1 MAATRAPATFD
12 PTVSVVD
19 LYLHRGVSTRQI
31 SRLTGIPRTEV
42 SSQLRGAGIK
52 LAPRGRGRSRPQTR
66 LSVPAGLKHALWELY
81 VDRRFTRAQV
91 AATLGLSE
99 GVVRHRLAE
108 LAVPMRGRGG
118 SYREDRRE
126 PNPADVFHL
135 YVEQGWNAGRVG
147 AELGVSRKLILR
159 TVHDHGWPVRI
170 GGPPPRAGLQEIALI
185 RALYEDE
192 QVGRVLSEWH
202 LPEVSPGGPI
212 WRRFPHP
219 LVVPPDLLQQLYV
232 DCGLSLSQI
241 ELLTGQ
247 PTSTL
252 TKRLRSIG
260 VPSRPPGGR
269 SPFLR
274 RWITQTQFLVVA
286 RKPDRKRAR

>member
-1 MAATRAPATFD
+1 MAATRAPASFD

-19 LYLHRGVSTRQI
+19 LYLHRGVSTREI

-42 SSQLRGAGIK
+42 STLLREAGIE

-66 LSVPAGLKHALWELY
+66 LPVPTGLQHALWELY
-81 VDRRFTRAQV
+81 VDRRFTRAHV

-108 LAVPMRGRGG
+108 LSVPMRGRGG
-118 SYREDRRE
+118 SYREDRLE
-126 PNPADVFHL
+126 PNPVDVFHL

-147 AELGVSRKLILR
+147 AELGVSRTLILR
-159 TVHDHGWPVRI
+159 TVHDHGWPFRI
-170 GGPPPRAGLQEIALI
+170 GGPPPRSDLQEIALI
-185 RALYEDE
+185 RALYEGE
-192 QVGRVLSEWH
+192 QVARVLAEWH
-202 LPEVSPGGPI
+202 LPEVSPGGPM
-212 WRRFPHP
+212 WHRFPHP
-219 LVVPPDLLQQLYV
+219 LAVPPDLLQQLYV

-241 ELLTGQ
+241 ELPSGQ

-252 TKRLRSIG
+252 SQRLGAIGIRSR
-260 VPSRPPGGR
+260 SPGGR

-274 RWITQTQFLVVA
+274 RWRTHAKCLVVA
-286 RKPDRKRAR
+286 RQHQGRRA